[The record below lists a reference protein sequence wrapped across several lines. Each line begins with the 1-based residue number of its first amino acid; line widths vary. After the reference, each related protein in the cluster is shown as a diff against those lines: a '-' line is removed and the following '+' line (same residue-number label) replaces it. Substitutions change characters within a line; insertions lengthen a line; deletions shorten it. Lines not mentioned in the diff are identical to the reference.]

1 MNSKLITRPGQR
13 RVDFTD
19 TPQSEDAPPGPY
31 AIATYALVCVA
42 CIVAFV
48 AFVAGYAIA
57 LHGLSN

>member
-1 MNSKLITRPGQR
+1 MTEQ
-13 RVDFTD
+13 
-19 TPQSEDAPPGPY
+19 QDAPPGPY

-57 LHGLSN
+57 LHGLSSG